1 MTKVTAMARER
12 GRALAFILGI
22 SGLAAMGLVPV
33 TAALATDEADSA
45 TEVERLTTENEELK
59 RRLEELEDREGA
71 ATRSLD
77 DANEAGDVVVPAA
90 RPAAADAA
98 RLTTI
103 TGPGTR
109 TVSTGASRL
118 EVTRGSSASQW
129 VAFRYERAG
138 EQPVRDITMDVH
150 TQFSGSIYR
159 SAKTLELSV
168 DGDRIECPVTNYDSR
183 AVTGGGTRR
192 RVSRDHEEVTVT
204 IPVTTL
210 HRMATAKAVTGSLG
224 AVAFELTRD
233 QIASLRALDGT
244 VGN

>member
-1 MTKVTAMARER
+1 MTMARAR
-12 GRALAFILGI
+12 GRGRAFILGFVGCVAV
-22 SGLAAMGLVPV
+22 GLAPV
-33 TAALATDEADSA
+33 TPALATDEAGSA

-59 RRLEELEDREGA
+59 RRVQELEDREGA
-71 ATRSLD
+71 ASRTLD
-77 DANEAGDVVVPAA
+77 DANEAGNVVVPAA
-90 RPAAADAA
+90 PPAGGADAA

-103 TGPGTR
+103 TGPGTK

-118 EVTRGSSASQW
+118 EVTRGSSAPQW
-129 VAFRYERAG
+129 VAFRYDRAG

-210 HRMATAKAVTGSLG
+210 HRMAAAKTVTGSLG
-224 AVAFELTRD
+224 AVGFELTRD

>member
-1 MTKVTAMARER
+1 MAMPLAR
-12 GRALAFILGI
+12 GRALAFMLGFA
-22 SGLAAMGLVPV
+22 GVAALALASV
-33 TAALATDEADSA
+33 TPALATDEAGSA

-59 RRLEELEDREGA
+59 RRIEELEEREGA
-71 ATRSLD
+71 ATRSLN
-77 DANEAGDVVVPAA
+77 DADEAGDVVVPAA
-90 RPAAADAA
+90 RPAGGTDAA

-109 TVSTGASRL
+109 TVSTGASTL
-118 EVTRGSSASQW
+118 EVTRGSSAPQW

-159 SAKTLELSV
+159 SVKTLELSV
-168 DGDRIECPVTNYDSR
+168 DGDRIECPVTSYDSR
-183 AVTGGGTRR
+183 AVTGGGSRR

-210 HRMATAKAVTGSLG
+210 HRMAAAKSVTGSLG
-224 AVAFELTRD
+224 AVRFELTRD
-233 QIASLRALDGT
+233 QIASLRALNGT